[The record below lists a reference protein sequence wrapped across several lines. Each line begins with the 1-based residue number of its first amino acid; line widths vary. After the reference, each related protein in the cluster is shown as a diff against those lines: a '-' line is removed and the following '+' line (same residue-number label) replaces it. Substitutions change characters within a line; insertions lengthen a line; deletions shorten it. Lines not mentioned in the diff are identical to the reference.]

1 MTMTM
6 LGART
11 EFAGPSRVARRA
23 VRAVVVFGLLF
34 LPAAGA
40 GAGDRPADGGER
52 ILFGTV
58 FQDLAGPGWSSGG
71 DARDEIRARI
81 ATFQARAKAFRSRLP
96 RETAPP
102 GPERYGRE
110 KKRSLEKGIVC
121 LIDQPGI
128 ETLARDYAARA
139 VIAYEWEGMADGPL
153 TEAAFAEQFLARNP
167 QTPLKPYLHL
177 FLAHRF
183 RCASEAAALAR
194 DGKAA
199 EQASAKY
206 QGHLAIARRDA
217 DPLVRFVAD
226 DLGKRSYLYLEPS
239 VDTRG
244 GPAKTAGEPGHV
256 APGPV
261 PTQECSDSAQ
271 PAPIADPHRWALD
284 CFAVTGGDAAAR
296 PESLAEFEA
305 DIDQDGTAE
314 MLIGSRVARGNA
326 GGTHY
331 VFRKQGAAYR
341 YLGSLFLHPG
351 AFKVLGRGVDGR
363 PRMVRYRRLGAGEG
377 LLETIVYDGQAFT
390 VERSEK
396 VFLPAQDAARPHEI
410 FGGLFQGASGAEA
423 QEYPPLSV
431 DRAIALAETFVKK
444 NEVNLSG
451 QHIHTVTLR
460 YDDSA
465 ERRGLYWHVQWM
477 WTQPRIGGEYGL
489 WVYMDGKVM
498 PRPLGP

>member
-11 EFAGPSRVARRA
+11 AFAGSSRAARRV
-23 VRAVVVFGLLF
+23 VRTAVVFGLLF
-34 LPAAGA
+34 LPAAGS
-40 GAGDRPADGGER
+40 GAGDRPANGGER

-71 DARDEIRARI
+71 DAQDEIRARI
-81 ATFQARAKAFRSRLP
+81 ATFQARAKVFRSRLP

-153 TEAAFAEQFLARNP
+153 TEAVFAEQFLARNP

-217 DPLVRFVAD
+217 DPLVRFIAD
-226 DLGKRSYLYLEPS
+226 DLGKRSYL
-239 VDTRG
+239 
-244 GPAKTAGEPGHV
+244 
-256 APGPV
+256 
-261 PTQECSDSAQ
+261 
-271 PAPIADPHRWALD
+271 
-284 CFAVTGGDAAAR
+284 
-296 PESLAEFEA
+296 
-305 DIDQDGTAE
+305 QDGTAE
-314 MLIGSRVARGNA
+314 LLIGSRVARGNA
-326 GGTHY
+326 GGIHY

-396 VFLPAQDAARPHEI
+396 VFLPAQEAARPHEI